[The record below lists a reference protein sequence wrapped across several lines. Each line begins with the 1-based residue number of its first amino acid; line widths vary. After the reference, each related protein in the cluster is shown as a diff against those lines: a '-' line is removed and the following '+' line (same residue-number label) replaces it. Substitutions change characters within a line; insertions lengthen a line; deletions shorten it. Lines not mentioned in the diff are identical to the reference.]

1 MNHRRNQMQ
10 QVSTST
16 DCIKVYRYITQNV
29 FSGAFQPG
37 YKLIE
42 KNIAD
47 ACNVSRTPV
56 REALQL
62 LQNQKLLMADH
73 RARQAPCRLL

>member
-37 YKLIE
+37 YKLGD
-42 KNIAD
+42 K
-47 ACNVSRTPV
+47 VV
-56 REALQL
+56 RFAMV
-62 LQNQKLLMADH
+62 KVKG
-73 RARQAPCRLL
+73 